1 MDFDTIALFA
11 ITEFL
16 LTLAPG
22 PATVLVVSLTMRY
35 GFRTGFAASLGVL
48 STNVLL
54 FSLSALGIGALILA
68 SATLFTLIKWVGA
81 IYLAY
86 LGIGM
91 IVPLVRHFLG
101 QRSTDVVSGPDDPTA
116 PYPIRQLTGMQAFW
130 QAFSLQAAD
139 PKNLAFFVAILPQFI
154 TPDAGVAVQMLV
166 LGAVSIGIELP
177 ILVAYGAASA
187 FSARLMGKRVIVW
200 IEAVGGG
207 VLVALAGALALSQR
221 SP

>member
-1 MDFDTIALFA
+1 
-11 ITEFL
+11 
-16 LTLAPG
+16 
-22 PATVLVVSLTMRY
+22 
-35 GFRTGFAASLGVL
+35 
-48 STNVLL
+48 
-54 FSLSALGIGALILA
+54 
-68 SATLFTLIKWVGA
+68 
-81 IYLAY
+81 
-86 LGIGM
+86 
-91 IVPLVRHFLG
+91 
-101 QRSTDVVSGPDDPTA
+101 
-116 PYPIRQLTGMQAFW
+116 MQAFW